1 MTRSKLFAM
10 AALSLAVVVADASVA
25 LADPLTKRE
34 WRKEARAI
42 CSEGNEKVTSIANEM
57 FGDLGEGE
65 EPTAEEFGTFAD
77 QVVPIIED
85 VIKDVDDLEEPK
97 SYKSGVKK
105 WLGAIGDVVE
115 RIEADPTVVNQTD
128 PFKKPNKLA
137 KKLGLRG
144 CV

>member
-1 MTRSKLFAM
+1 MKRSKLLAV
-10 AALSLAVVVADASVA
+10 AALALAVAVADASVA
-25 LADPLTKRE
+25 LADPLSKRE
-34 WRKEARAI
+34 WRKEVRAI
-42 CSEGNEKVTSIANEM
+42 CSTGNADVNSIAGEM

-65 EPTAEEFGTFAD
+65 QPTDDQLAAFAD

-85 VIKDVDDLEEPK
+85 VIEQVDDLEEPK
-97 SYKSGVKK
+97 SYERGVNK
-105 WLGAIGDVVE
+105 WLSAIEVVAQK
-115 RIEADPTVVNQTD
+115 IEDDPTVVNQVN